1 MNIATNIIFLVIT
14 ATFMGVYAYNLV
26 LNLVRAI
33 KTNKLLKADPQKIEA
48 TVVEVKQVKKRVY
61 VRVQYKS
68 ESNLQT
74 FESVYELT
82 QKEFNDQYYEG
93 QKLNI
98 IYPKITGSKRIHCF
112 PTYLEGTK
120 LSIEAGPI
128 FTDCLILASGIFIFT
143 FSLWKMLSNDVFNK
157 NLPLISTDGS
167 ASALT
172 WLSVLIFLVIYFVLM
187 TYLLERIGG
196 ISKDHS
202 ENYLKICG
210 LKAKAE
216 VITYKLGRTKN
227 ANGVRQSEIKIE
239 FRTNKGE
246 KVNAQIVS
254 FMYTE
259 HPDQF
264 IDILYD
270 GRRPQMAVYVRN

>member
-1 MNIATNIIFLVIT
+1 MA
-14 ATFMGVYAYNLV
+14 
-26 LNLVRAI
+26 
-33 KTNKLLKADPQKIEA
+33 KC
-48 TVVEVKQVKKRVY
+48 
-61 VRVQYKS
+61 
-68 ESNLQT
+68 
-74 FESVYELT
+74 
-82 QKEFNDQYYEG
+82 FN
-93 QKLNI
+93 
-98 IYPKITGSKRIHCF
+98 
-112 PTYLEGTK
+112 
-120 LSIEAGPI
+120 
-128 FTDCLILASGIFIFT
+128 
-143 FSLWKMLSNDVFNK
+143 
-157 NLPLISTDGS
+157 
-167 ASALT
+167 
-172 WLSVLIFLVIYFVLM
+172 FVLM

-216 VITYKLGRTKN
+216 VITYKLARTKN

>member
-26 LNLVRAI
+26 LNLIRAI

-48 TVVEVKQVKKRVY
+48 TVVDVKQVKKRVY
-61 VRVQYKS
+61 IRVQYKS

-74 FESVYELT
+74 FESLYELT
-82 QKEFNDQYYEG
+82 QKEFNDQYYVG

-98 IYPKITGSKRIHCF
+98 IYPKITGTKRIHCF

-120 LSIEAGPI
+120 LSIESGPI

-143 FSLWKMLSNDVFNK
+143 FSLWKMLANDVFNK
-157 NLPLISTDGS
+157 KLPLISTDGS
-167 ASALT
+167 PSSLT
-172 WLSVLIFLVIYFVLM
+172 WLTVLIFLVIYFVLM

-264 IDILYD
+264 IDVLYD